1 MVALEGRLTACIVCT
16 DGDGVRQEAWV
27 NVLLDSNFFEPIY
40 VVYSDSTLRQ
50 YTLADRTG
58 EEGTLDA
65 LTKVKV
71 AFVHSSDAELAFE
84 LKINEI
90 ADKIFQF
97 NSPGNSP
104 RDGLGLLILRK
115 TKSQFKINVSE
126 IEAAIPYIKGQ
137 TNESPSLC
145 RRSENICEWHS
156 LIDEAE
162 VTSKKERQDDL
173 KHLHLL
179 VKNQPPSQKSDCADA
194 YKQVYHFLGS
204 PKPIL
209 YILDDYN
216 NYIECKQS
224 VYYPTKPIRKNL
236 ANYYHETKPEDP
248 IGEFEKILKGFCLI
262 LNNLSLAFTIKA
274 PPLKFE
280 KSEPSYELICQTIP
294 LKAIA
299 QDASQIAAFI
309 IDLEWLP
316 LIDKQTDSANE
327 KIDKQTD
334 LDNQEKRNQWKKMGS
349 MAIDILSEHY
359 PEIPSFIFTG
369 LKPSQASQEIQEALI
384 HGAYWGFP
392 KEKSHHYL
400 PKDSNSYPQDIS
412 EKLNC
417 ITLEQHLTKAAD
429 RCYGSYQELPF
440 PKQLNT
446 DASPRIWQQLTKRL
460 NIKSSLN
467 ECDRGQALKR
477 LIAGLLPTAEEVE
490 PLKILS
496 GGKSQAQA
504 TFLVSPICQ
513 NDQLATRFI
522 KIGPWLIIQKEYL
535 SYQKVIQP
543 RLNSYTASLIH
554 KPILTKV
561 DKEQLPWGALMY
573 SLAGFPE
580 GYQNLLSLNELFEQQ
595 MKTPKGGDF
604 LLECVQNTLE
614 KVLFP
619 LYQSGISKP
628 TQKQPIWCWLGDVLP
643 SFYTGKLIPLTAIES
658 LKFLDED
665 TASNDVFVIPS
676 PTVEETREIGW
687 EKALAKLNE
696 LNELIV
702 KNPDQKVLLS
712 GWKLLYIDVKETAE
726 EANIILVHPLLGMRV
741 YLTGDRTDICL
752 RFGATWIRP
761 GMLVNVLVCL
771 DSKAQRQQNVYD
783 NLSAF
788 ELPKSGK
795 NTSKLDI
802 VQLILKKFQKVNKLD
817 KKWLHSPL
825 EVFGNPFYDD
835 KYITITGHAAP
846 IHGDLNLN
854 NILYPV
860 SETCGWLI
868 DFERVKEQGLI
879 AFDLAKLEG
888 EIWIN
893 HLLPYLQELAAISP
907 EDIVSSCFQL
917 LYFSLQSLD
926 FSGDEVAF
934 FKTKIS
940 STESFSSMSETLLI
954 PVANAFRVIK
964 AIRIFGRLKCKL
976 TMEEF
981 RWGLAGYFFNAA
993 RLYFPPSR
1001 EKSDNYSATF
1011 AFLAS
1016 AWHLSAVL
1024 PYNEAL
1030 KLKLDISPVAN
1041 PITNVNNP

>member
-27 NVLLDSNFFEPIY
+27 NVLLESNYFDPIY
-40 VVYSDSTLRQ
+40 VVYSDGGLRQ

-58 EEGTLDA
+58 EEGTLDT
-65 LTKVKV
+65 LTKVTV
-71 AFVHSSDAELAFE
+71 AFVHSSDADLAFE

-104 RDGLGLLILRK
+104 CDGLGLLILRK

-137 TNESPSLC
+137 TNEYPSLC

-216 NYIECKQS
+216 NYIECTES
-224 VYYPTKPIRKNL
+224 VYHPKQICKHI
-236 ANYYHETKPEDP
+236 ANYYHETQQKEPVKK
-248 IGEFEKILKGFCLI
+248 FEKILKGFCLI

-274 PPLKFE
+274 PPLKFD

-294 LKAIA
+294 LKEIA

-316 LIDKQTDSANE
+316 TFDKQPANSSNRDGRE
-327 KIDKQTD
+327 
-334 LDNQEKRNQWKKMGS
+334 QWKKMGS

-369 LKPSQASQEIQEALI
+369 LKPSQEIQEALI
-384 HGAYWGFP
+384 HGAYWGFH
-392 KEKSHHYL
+392 KEESHHYL
-400 PKDSNSYPQDIS
+400 PKDSNSDPKDIS

-429 RCYGSYQELPF
+429 RCYGSYQEVPF

-460 NIKSSLN
+460 NIKQSLN

-477 LIAGLLPTAEEVE
+477 LIAGLLPTAEQVE

-561 DKEQLPWGALMY
+561 DQEQLPWGALMY

-580 GYQNLLSLNELFEQQ
+580 GYQNLHSLNELFEQQ
-595 MKTPKGGDF
+595 MKTQKGGDF
-604 LLECVQNTLE
+604 LMECVQNTLE

-628 TQKQPIWCWLGDVLP
+628 TKKQPIWCWLGDVLP

-658 LKFLDED
+658 LDFLDQD

-676 PTVEETREIGW
+676 PTVEKTSEADW
-687 EKALAKLNE
+687 QKVFAKLNE

-702 KNPDQKVLLS
+702 KNPAQKVLLS
-712 GWKLLYIDVKETAE
+712 GWKLFYIDVKETAE
-726 EANIILVHPLLGMRV
+726 EANIVLVHPLLGMRV

-771 DSKAQRQQNVYD
+771 DSKAQKQQNVNN

-788 ELPKSGK
+788 HWSKSEENK
-795 NTSKLDI
+795 PKLDK
-802 VQLILKKFQKVNKLD
+802 VELILEKFREVNNLD
-817 KKWLHSPL
+817 KKWLRSPL
-825 EVFGNPFYDD
+825 EVFGNLFYQDD

-854 NILYPV
+854 NILYPA

-907 EDIVSSCFQL
+907 QDIVSSCFQL
-917 LYFSLQSLD
+917 LYFSLQALD
-926 FSGDEVAF
+926 FSGDEGAF
-934 FKTKIS
+934 FKTKIG
-940 STESFSSMSETLLI
+940 STESFSLMSETLLI

-964 AIRIFGRLKCKL
+964 AIRIFGMSKCKL

-993 RLYFPPSR
+993 RLHFPPSR

-1024 PYNEAL
+1024 PYNQ
-1030 KLKLDISPVAN
+1030 D
-1041 PITNVNNP
+1041 

>member
-1 MVALEGRLTACIVCT
+1 MVALEGKLTACIVCT
-16 DGDGVRQEAWV
+16 DGDGVRQKAWV
-27 NVLLDSNFFEPIY
+27 NVLLKSNFFDPIY
-40 VVYSDSTLRQ
+40 VVSSDSGLRQ

-58 EEGTLDA
+58 DEGTLDA
-65 LTKVKV
+65 LTKVTV
-71 AFVHSSDAELAFE
+71 AFVHSSDADLAFE

-115 TKSQFKINVSE
+115 TKSKFKINVSE
-126 IEAAIPYIKGQ
+126 IEAAIPYIKSQ
-137 TNESPSLC
+137 TNEYPSLC

-162 VTSKKERQDDL
+162 VTSKNERQDDL

-179 VKNQPPSQKSDCADA
+179 VKNQLPSQKSDCADA

-216 NYIECKQS
+216 NYIECTES
-224 VYYPTKPIRKNL
+224 VYHPKQISKHI
-236 ANYYHETKPEDP
+236 ANYYHETQQKEPFKK
-248 IGEFEKILKGFCLI
+248 FEKILKGFCLI

-274 PPLKFE
+274 PPLKFD

-316 LIDKQTDSANE
+316 TFDKQPANSSNRDGRE
-327 KIDKQTD
+327 
-334 LDNQEKRNQWKKMGS
+334 QWKKMGS

-369 LKPSQASQEIQEALI
+369 LKPSQEIQEALI
-384 HGAYWGFP
+384 HGAYWGFH
-392 KEKSHHYL
+392 KEESHHYL

-429 RCYGSYQELPF
+429 RCYGSYQEVPF

-446 DASPRIWQQLTKRL
+446 DASPRIWQQLTKRI
-460 NIKSSLN
+460 NIKQSLN
-467 ECDRGQALKR
+467 KCNRGQALKR
-477 LIAGLLPTAEEVE
+477 LIAGLLPTAEQVE

-580 GYQNLLSLNELFEQQ
+580 GYQNLQSLNELFEQQ
-595 MKTPKGGDF
+595 MKTPKGGNF

-619 LYQSGISKP
+619 LYQSGIFKP
-628 TQKQPIWCWLGDVLP
+628 TKKQPIWCWLGDVLP

-658 LKFLDED
+658 LDFLDED
-665 TASNDVFVIPS
+665 TASNDEHTANNNDVFVIPS
-676 PTVEETREIGW
+676 PTVEETSEIGW
-687 EKALAKLNE
+687 KKALANLNK

-702 KNPDQKVLLS
+702 NNPDQKVLLS
-712 GWKLLYIDVKETAE
+712 GWKLLYIDVKETGE

-771 DSKAQRQQNVYD
+771 DSKAQRQQNVND

-788 ELPKSGK
+788 DKSKSGK
-795 NTSKLDI
+795 NNPESDK
-802 VQLILKKFQKVNKLD
+802 VELILKKFREFNNLEEKL
-817 KKWLHSPL
+817 LPSPL
-825 EVFGNPFYDD
+825 EVFGNPFYQDD

-907 EDIVSSCFQL
+907 PEKFASSCFQL
-917 LYFSLQSLD
+917 LYFSLQALD

-934 FKTKIS
+934 FQTKIG

-964 AIRIFGRLKCKL
+964 AIRIFGMSKCKL

-993 RLYFPPSR
+993 RLHFPPSQ
-1001 EKSDNYSATF
+1001 EKSDNYSAIF

-1024 PYNEAL
+1024 PYNQ
-1030 KLKLDISPVAN
+1030 D
-1041 PITNVNNP
+1041 